1 MWGYKTK
8 SAQKGAPNT
17 IGCTPLSRRAMV
29 ERPKG
34 KENIESGGV
43 PGGVEPPAL
52 SVDLQR
58 GVEPH
63 AHWQEPGESRI
74 RHIRKQQT
82 GPGAEPR
89 GERPRHTAEIPMFSR
104 PFFMPLPPHATPPMR
119 PAQETQSRVAT
130 EPS

>member
-1 MWGYKTK
+1 MVKRPNGKT
-8 SAQKGAPNT
+8 
-17 IGCTPLSRRAMV
+17 
-29 ERPKG
+29 
-34 KENIESGGV
+34 NIESGGV

-89 GERPRHTAEIPMFSR
+89 GERPRHTAKIAMFSGVFVMSR
-104 PFFMPLPPHATPPMR
+104 SPVPRPPMR
-119 PAQETQSRVAT
+119 PPVEQLEDAPRVV
-130 EPS
+130 